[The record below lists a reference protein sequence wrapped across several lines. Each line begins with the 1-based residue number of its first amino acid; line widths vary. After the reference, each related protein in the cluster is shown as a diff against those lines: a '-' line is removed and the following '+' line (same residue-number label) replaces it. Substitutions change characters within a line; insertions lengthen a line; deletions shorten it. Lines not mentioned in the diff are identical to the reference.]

1 MPIRF
6 LLAAALLSASCLAHA
21 DDASHQK
28 AVEDLLDVMHAEV
41 LIKDIRERT
50 LAQFSAMV
58 EQQTRNELTE
68 AQREISQ
75 RYTKKLTDLMGE
87 FLTWPKMRALQISVY
102 KKVFTEAEVGEL
114 IAFYSTPS
122 GQKFLARAPEI
133 MSVTMTEMQGEMKAM
148 LPRIRQITEEMA
160 AEMKHQK
167 KPAKKPAMG

>member
-1 MPIRF
+1 MRIR
-6 LLAAALLSASCLAHA
+6 LLFAATLLSASCLAHA
-21 DDASHQK
+21 DEASHQK

-58 EQQTRNELTE
+58 EQQTQDGINE

-87 FLTWPKMRALQISVY
+87 FLSWPKMRALQISVY

-114 IAFYSTPS
+114 ITFYSTPS

-133 MSVTMTEMQGEMKAM
+133 MSVTMNEMQSDMKAM
-148 LPRIRQITEEMA
+148 LPRVRRIAEEMA
-160 AEMKHQK
+160 AEMKRQK
-167 KPAKKPAMG
+167 TPAKKHSIG